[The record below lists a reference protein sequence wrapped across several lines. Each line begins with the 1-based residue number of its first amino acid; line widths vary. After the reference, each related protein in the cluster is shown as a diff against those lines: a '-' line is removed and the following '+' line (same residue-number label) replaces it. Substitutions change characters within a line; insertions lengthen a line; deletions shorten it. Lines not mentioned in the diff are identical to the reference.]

1 MNWFEI
7 LKIKIATQLMN
18 PDFPQRE
25 VKVSRGLKSH
35 MEFIMKV
42 VFLLFFRK
50 KYICFLEKKYVYIYI
65 YPIEKGN
72 MNLAQITGAKGM
84 HILRC
89 GGKKDQVLCRRKLH
103 IVLML

>member
-25 VKVSRGLKSH
+25 AKVSRGLKSH
-35 MEFIMKV
+35 MEFITKV

-50 KYICFLEKKYVYIYI
+50 KNIYIRFLEKIYMYIFI
-65 YPIEKGN
+65 CI
-72 MNLAQITGAKGM
+72 Q
-84 HILRC
+84 LR
-89 GGKKDQVLCRRKLH
+89 KAT
-103 IVLML
+103 